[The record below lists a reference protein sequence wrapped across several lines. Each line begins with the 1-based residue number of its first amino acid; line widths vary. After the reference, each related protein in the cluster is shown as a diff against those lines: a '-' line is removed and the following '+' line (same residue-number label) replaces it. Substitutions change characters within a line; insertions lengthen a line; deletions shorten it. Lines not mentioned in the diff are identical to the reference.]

1 MSIWVIDD
9 DITLRKMVR
18 EILQQEDFEV
28 REFSSAE
35 GVVEALDDEPSL
47 ILLDVRMPD
56 RKGTDLCREIRSH
69 SSVPIIFL
77 SSAGDPI
84 DRVVGLE
91 VGGDDYIVKP
101 FHPRELVARVN
112 ALLRRAGVSEAESDD
127 EEEVLQVGKLAL
139 DPVSIKV
146 ELGGRPLELTHTE
159 FRLLQTLMKQPRK
172 VFTRKE
178 LMEGAYDGVRVST
191 KTIDSHIRRVRT
203 HFEWCRIDPIRTVR
217 GVGYALDIELLE
229 EVVTDR

>member
-18 EILQQEDFEV
+18 EILQQEGFDV

-35 GVVEALDDEPSL
+35 GVIGSLDEAPSL

-56 RKGTDLCREIRSH
+56 KKGTDLCREIRAH
-69 SSVPIIFL
+69 SSLPIIFL

-91 VGGDDYIVKP
+91 VGADDYIVKP
-101 FHPRELVARVN
+101 FHPRELAARVH
-112 ALLRRAGVSEAESDD
+112 AVLRRARASATGPVEEA
-127 EEEVLQVGKLAL
+127 LRVGELSL

-146 ELGGRPLELTHTE
+146 AFDGRALELTQTE
-159 FRLLQTLMKQPRK
+159 FRLLQTLMEQPRK
-172 VFTRKE
+172 VFTRDE
-178 LMEGAYDGVRVST
+178 LMTGAYDGVRVST

-203 HFEWCRIDPIRTVR
+203 HFEWCSIDPIRTVR
-217 GVGYALDIELLE
+217 GVGYALDVELLK
-229 EVVTDR
+229 DAAD